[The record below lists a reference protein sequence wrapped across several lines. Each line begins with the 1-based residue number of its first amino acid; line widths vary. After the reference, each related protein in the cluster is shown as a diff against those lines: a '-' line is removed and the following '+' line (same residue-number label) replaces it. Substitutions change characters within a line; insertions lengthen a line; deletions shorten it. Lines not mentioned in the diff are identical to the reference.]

1 MKAVDISY
9 KSILSHFEA
18 SLYKTTH
25 FQVIYSKTPSRVQYS
40 FHSLI
45 YNLFHSSWLTSAP
58 LNVED
63 QKSS

>member
-9 KSILSHFEA
+9 KSILSHFEV
-18 SLYKTTH
+18 SFTKLHTFKL
-25 FQVIYSKTPSRVQYS
+25 YSKTPSPVQYS

-45 YNLFHSSWLTSAP
+45 YNLFHSSWLTSAL